1 MKGESKA
8 LILIHFLNDLHKYD
22 FENQLGTEIRSM
34 LPEDMDFFELD
45 NFSDPITLNYAS
57 KLIKADQ
64 LWIIAAGEPDS
75 PLGKT
80 GSFLN
85 QTIRHQQVTLLT
97 LSDIKCIKPFLIRHE
112 GRLVEKSELLDV
124 LKR

>member
-1 MKGESKA
+1 
-8 LILIHFLNDLHKYD
+8 
-22 FENQLGTEIRSM
+22 
-34 LPEDMDFFELD
+34 MDFFELD

-57 KLIKADQ
+57 ELIKADQ

-80 GSFLN
+80 SSFLN
-85 QTIRHQQVTLLT
+85 QTIRHQQVTMLM

-112 GRLVEKSELLDV
+112 GRFVEKSELLDV